1 MFMELEDSLED
12 SDLILPCDFYWHRVC
27 VWSLVCVCVCV
38 DVCFC
43 HVLYED
49 VC

>member
-1 MFMELEDSLED
+1 MELEDSLED
-12 SDLILPCDFYWHRVC
+12 SDLILPCAFYWHCVC
-27 VWSLVCVCVCV
+27 AVLCVCMCVCVR
-38 DVCFC
+38 FC